1 MLNKIIPINPCI
13 DPILPTVYSEALSYI
28 EQLNKVVYKCNE
40 IIENINTFET
50 NVTEE
55 INSFADTINTINN
68 SFTEI
73 NATLARHEK
82 DLATIKTTL
91 TNYIELFDE
100 LSDKFDSLTTR
111 VTTLETSTSE
121 IENNVTLM
129 KSDITLL
136 KAANTQTKQD
146 INDLN
151 TKVNKNTGDIGVLA
165 IDYDTVSKDITTLND
180 RVTAQGTD
188 IQNIYN
194 DFENSLYGKNYGL
207 SVANVLLWKT
217 FVRNTAAYY
226 NTHSIGSLSTVNF
239 ALTPS
244 YGGCIVI
251 RTDMD
256 DGWINI
262 NVLNN
267 TYKYYDYVINK
278 EGTVSYKYYIVPI
291 APNLTYVMQYYKSS
305 DNSPHTCLLCN
316 YTNESPLHP
325 GRIVGSVTSSSGS
338 VTTLDETY
346 ALFWVTE

>member
-50 NVTEE
+50 DVTEQ

-111 VTTLETSTSE
+111 VTTLESSTSE

-151 TKVNKNTGDIGVLA
+151 TKVNKNTGDIGVLTN
-165 IDYDTVSKDITTLND
+165 DYNIVSNDIATLNE

-188 IQNIYN
+188 IHNIYN
-194 DFENSLYGKNYGL
+194 DFEISLYGTNYGL
-207 SVANVLLWKT
+207 SAANVILWKK
-217 FVRNTAAYY
+217 FERNVSTYY
-226 NTHSIGSLSTVNF
+226 NVHSIGSITATNIVI
-239 ALTPS
+239 TPTHA
-244 YGGCIVI
+244 GCIVV
-251 RTDMD
+251 RTSME
-256 DGWINI
+256 DGYIDIKVSDNI
-262 NVLNN
+262 
-267 TYKYYDYVINK
+267 YKYYDYVVNK
-278 EGTVSYKYYIVPI
+278 EGSTSYKYYIIPI
-291 APNLTYVMQYYKSS
+291 SGNLTYIINYHQSS
-305 DNSPHTCLLCN
+305 EPSVAATCLLCN
-316 YTNESPLHP
+316 YTAESPLHP
-325 GRIVGSVTSSSGS
+325 GRIAGVITTPTGTI
-338 VTTLDETY
+338 TLDDTY